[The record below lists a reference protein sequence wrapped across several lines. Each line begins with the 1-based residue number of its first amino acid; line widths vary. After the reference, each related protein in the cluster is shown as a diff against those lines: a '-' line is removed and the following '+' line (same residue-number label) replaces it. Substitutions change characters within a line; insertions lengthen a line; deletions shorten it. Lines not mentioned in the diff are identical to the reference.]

1 MQFPGNCYSDE
12 ASLGKILAE
21 QQQAHELIGMAEP
34 VLWPARRLASRV
46 AILAHRSANAWDPV
60 GTNKWENQ
68 TEHTMTYQADQF
80 GLYLALAVHGGFQ
93 VDFVD
98 EDAAQNA
105 TVMTQ
110 YGVVL
115 ITEPNVPKAT
125 IKQLSAWVAAGGTLV
140 VSGGA
145 AASDEYNSTD
155 NTLASLTGCEMTPFP
170 RRVLPEVRQVSGPSP
185 LPFAANG
192 SITSSSGVKT
202 PVTMFGDS
210 NSFAHVKAGSKVL
223 GTFDSTDTPSAVQS
237 TVGSGSIVQIAWQP
251 GLSYLINA
259 TQELYVP
266 NPVTQFPAVIREF
279 LQEMVLAAGPP
290 AVSLTEFDGTKV
302 VGVEMILLSSSTGAV
317 VTVVNWGGV
326 PVSTALSLTLNL
338 VDAGFGTG
346 AKVGQVL
353 DASSGQHVAPTKV
366 SSASI
371 TVPITAVYAN
381 MIVFPR
387 AGNPPLSLKMDDIL
401 HIVRSADRER
411 KPSNMT
417 VHQTVPYFGE
427 SYLLIEAENF
437 TTDSSS
443 GWRAMGWGDGN
454 YFASTLNNVFASRRA
469 LLSGDAAASSGST
482 ATAVVSIPQSGTFSV
497 LARYE
502 GIFHFN
508 TGFRVKI
515 SQAGSTV
522 FDRVYGLRSNLKLWG
537 FVTSRMAGRA
547 LAVPGSCGKGE
558 LLTAECSWTYG
569 ATEGWLWEGLG
580 ADVHLEQG
588 TAEITLTRDSATESE
603 DPDGSP
609 EANRNIDLIVLHPN
623 QTDVM
628 NRAMVYEVG
637 HLSLPLDGYA
647 TQHGEI
653 YARFI
658 NLGATALN
666 LTLSTM
672 YSHSGAAGNHLT
684 LPVWDN
690 VSNALVAGCSYK
702 GDQTFIHAHSEA
714 TFTPAAGG
722 PRCPR
727 VLLPMTGQSSEWI
740 EVGSLLD
747 TYNHGT
753 WNFPR
758 GTYKVDIGVASSD
771 ILHSG
776 GGGSSYPSS
785 SPDIEQISTFSAHNT
800 SLQLQV
806 DASTRATRRVRDQH
820 GSFFSIVDAMEQ
832 HIKAVPL
839 SPNGREATN
848 MPFYARAF
856 APDSELT
863 GGLDVL
869 ARPGKNPS
877 TYSNPPIQANY
888 NTTVAKFL
896 SWYPK
901 LEHGSGRN
909 NSERFALSG
918 SFLGAPYCAFNAPP
932 YGCANQLNATL
943 TERIAAGA
951 LNNPG
956 TLVIEVTDEL
966 RMGGIV
972 GKGSNSSK
980 SREFNNCTSIACID
994 GLFAD
999 WATKRQIADVKC
1011 PGGHYNSSVSM
1022 AIESPHCFSY
1032 STMFL
1037 HDTAIMAY
1045 KAFTDATLQRIPLA
1059 LVGANF
1065 SPDHIGSPVFQ
1076 FIRAFREGSFILP
1089 WGEDWIWQIPVGTP
1103 QQVSLVLHQF
1113 QAGLRNYSSATTEDV
1128 AAVGIPAPSRPIV
1141 MYVMALAPGQTPSGW
1156 RRSIFTSIAH
1166 GVKFVRNYRM
1176 RDSLDAIDGG
1186 CYADPEAVGNVPFG
1200 GMYHQTRATLWE
1212 LGGMDD
1218 IVWEGNRLWGSQ
1230 VAMLMSES
1238 TDNWQPADVARQFAE
1253 ASTSGPAG
1261 GYIQASDRW
1270 GTLGSERAALFI
1282 LLQHAQVQ
1290 LDIVTEDDILNGN
1303 LGQYTTLFM
1312 AESHVSQAATT
1323 ALAQWVA
1330 EGHTLCAS
1338 AAAGAKD
1345 EFNATNH
1352 AMMQLLGVQHTR
1364 TEVDK
1369 QGIVNGTIDFVKQ
1382 NLPFVAVIDSVT
1394 LNASTIDV
1402 VGWKSHFTTVDPT
1415 AIEIL
1420 GTFSD
1425 SSPAITRHRVG
1436 SGNAIYIGFLPGL
1449 SYFKPAIP
1457 KRPVSRGPNDDDF
1470 NHFLPTEFNAAV
1482 RDSLVLGLAIDDDV
1496 TRTVGRPVL
1505 TSEPLV
1511 DHSAIVSK
1519 HGLMVPLINWVGKP
1533 VHGLQVQLREPLGR
1547 TYEWG
1552 TAIMI
1557 SGGSVTKVGS
1567 MEKDGVRT
1575 TTFNVDALDVADALV
1590 LR

>member
-1 MQFPGNCYSDE
+1 
-12 ASLGKILAE
+12 
-21 QQQAHELIGMAEP
+21 MAEP

-93 VDFVD
+93 VDFLD

-105 TVMTQ
+105 TVMDQ
-110 YGVVL
+110 YGVLL

-125 IKQLSAWVAAGGTLV
+125 IKQLSAWVNGGGTLV

-145 AASDEYNSTD
+145 AVADEYNSTD

-170 RRVLPEVRQVSGPSP
+170 RRLLPEVRQLPGPSP

-192 SITSSSGVKT
+192 SITSSFGVKKS
-202 PVTMFGDS
+202 VTMFGDAS
-210 NSFAHVKAGSKVL
+210 SFAHVKTGSKVL
-223 GTFDSTDTPSAVQS
+223 GTFDGTDAPCAVQS
-237 TVGSGSIVQIAWQP
+237 TVGTGSIVQIAWQP

-259 TQELYVP
+259 TQEFYVP
-266 NPVTQFPAVIREF
+266 NPVTQFPAAIREF
-279 LQEMVLAAGPP
+279 LVETVLAAAGSP
-290 AVSLTEFDGTKV
+290 AVTLTESDGTKV
-302 VGVEMILLSSSTGAV
+302 VGVETILLSSSTGAV
-317 VTVVNWGGV
+317 VTVINWGGV
-326 PVSTALSLTLNL
+326 PVSEALLLTLNL
-338 VDAGFGTG
+338 VDAGFGEG

-353 DASSGQHVAPTKV
+353 DASTGQHVAPTKV
-366 SSASI
+366 SQASI
-371 TVPITAVYAN
+371 TVSITAVLAN

-387 AGNPPLSLKMDDIL
+387 AGDSPLSLKSDDIEIL
-401 HIVRSADRER
+401 RAADRETQAV
-411 KPSNMT
+411 SNMT

-427 SYLLIEAENF
+427 SYVLIEAENF

-443 GWRAMGWGDGN
+443 GGWRAMGWGDGN

-469 LLSGDAAASSGST
+469 LLSSDANASHSSCT

-515 SQAGSTV
+515 SQAGQTV

-547 LAVPGSCGKGE
+547 LSVPGSCGKGE

-569 ATEGWLWEGLG
+569 ATEGWLWEGIG
-580 ADVHLEQG
+580 ANVQLEQG
-588 TAEITLTRDSATESE
+588 SAEITLTRDSATESD
-603 DPDGSP
+603 DPEGSP
-609 EANRNIDLIVLHPN
+609 EANRNIDMIVLHPN

-628 NRAMVYEVG
+628 NRALVYEVG

-647 TQHGEI
+647 TQQGEV
-653 YARFI
+653 YARFT
-658 NLGATALN
+658 NLGPTALN
-666 LTLSTM
+666 LTLSSM

-684 LPVWDN
+684 LPFWDN
-690 VSNALVAGCSYK
+690 VTNALVAGCSYK

-714 TFTPAAGG
+714 TFKPADGG

-727 VLLPMTGQSSEWI
+727 VLLPTTGQSSDWI

-758 GTYKVDIGVASSD
+758 GTYKVDIGIASSD
-771 ILHSG
+771 IQRN
-776 GGGSSYPSS
+776 GGGSSSYPNS

-820 GSFFSIVDAMEQ
+820 ASFFSIVDAMEQ
-832 HIKAVPL
+832 HAKVVPL
-839 SPNGREATN
+839 SPHGKKATN

-869 ARPGKNPS
+869 VSTAKPS
-877 TYSNPPIQANY
+877 TYSNPPTQANY
-888 NTTVAKFL
+888 NATVAKFL

-901 LEHGSGRN
+901 LEHGDGGLN

-918 SFLGAPYCAFNAPP
+918 PFLGAPYCAFNAPP
-932 YGCANQLNATL
+932 FGCEHQLNATL

-951 LNNPG
+951 LDNPG

-980 SREFNNCTSIACID
+980 SKAFNNCTSTACVD

-999 WATKRQIADVKC
+999 WAKTRQIKDVKC

-1022 AIESPHCFSY
+1022 AIESPRCFSY

-1065 SPDHIGSPVFQ
+1065 SPDHMHGSPVFQ
-1076 FIRAFREGSFILP
+1076 FIRAFREGSFNLP
-1089 WGEDWIWQIPVGTP
+1089 WAEDWIWQIPVGTP

-1113 QAGLRNYSSATTEDV
+1113 QAGLRNYSSVAAEDV
-1128 AAVGIPAPSRPIV
+1128 TAVGIPAPSRPIV

-1166 GVKFVRNYRM
+1166 GVKYVRNYRI

-1186 CYADPEAVGNVPFG
+1186 CYADPEAVGRVPYA

-1218 IVWEGNRLWGSQ
+1218 IVWEGTRLWDSK

-1238 TDNWQPADVARQFAE
+1238 TDNWQPANVARQFAE

-1270 GTLGSERAALFI
+1270 GTLGSERASLFI
-1282 LLQHAQVQ
+1282 LLQHAQLQ
-1290 LDIVTEDDILNGN
+1290 LDIVTEDDILNDH
-1303 LGQYTTLFM
+1303 LGQYSTLFM

-1323 ALAQWVA
+1323 ALAKWVA
-1330 EGHTLCAS
+1330 AGHTLCAS
-1338 AAAGAKD
+1338 AAAGGKD

-1352 AMMQLLGVQHTR
+1352 AMQQLLGIKHMR

-1382 NLPFVAVIDSVT
+1382 NLPFASAIDSVT
-1394 LNASTIDV
+1394 LNGSTIDV
-1402 VGWKSHFTTVDPT
+1402 VGWKSHFTTVDQT
-1415 AIEIL
+1415 AIEVL
-1420 GTFSD
+1420 GRFSD
-1425 SSPAITRHRVG
+1425 TSPAIARRSVG
-1436 SGNAIYIGFLPGL
+1436 SGHAMYIGFLPGL

-1470 NHFLPTEFNAAV
+1470 NHFLPTEFNVAV
-1482 RDSLVLGLAIDDDV
+1482 RDSLVLGLAIDDV
-1496 TRTVGRPVL
+1496 ARTVGRPVL

-1519 HGLMVPLINWVGKP
+1519 HGLMVPLINWVGKS
-1533 VHGLQVQLREPLGR
+1533 VHNLQIQLREPIGR

-1552 TAIMI
+1552 SAVMI
-1557 SGGSVTKVGS
+1557 SGGSVAKIGS
-1567 MEKDGVRT
+1567 MEKAGVRT
-1575 TTFNVDALDVADALV
+1575 TTFRVDALDVADALV